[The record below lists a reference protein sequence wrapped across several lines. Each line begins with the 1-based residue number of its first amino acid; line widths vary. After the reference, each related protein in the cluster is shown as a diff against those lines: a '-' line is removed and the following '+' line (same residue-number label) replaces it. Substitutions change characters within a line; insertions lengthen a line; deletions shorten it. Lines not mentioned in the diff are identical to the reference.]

1 MLNHR
6 RSPYSFNQPDLGL
19 FLFDVGSDIYNGIT
33 FIDEGNKIWGIIILG
48 VIFIPMTVCY
58 VYLAMEK
65 YREEDSSQRKKL
77 KILFFA
83 PILAAFVIPCLTI
96 AYIAFV
102 AYVFARRCIQ
112 PDFDKD
118 EDNNSVAGWFKLAE
132 AVGEANLQAVL
143 SWLTSLHNYK
153 KN

>member
-1 MLNHR
+1 M
-6 RSPYSFNQPDLGL
+6 
-19 FLFDVGSDIYNGIT
+19 FDVGSDLYNGIT
-33 FIDEGNKIWGIIILG
+33 FIDDGNPIWGIIIIG
-48 VIFIPMTVCY
+48 VIFIPMAVCY
-58 VYLAMEK
+58 VYLAIEK

-112 PDFDKD
+112 PGFDPKD
-118 EDNNSVAGWFKLAE
+118 EKNASFAGNFKLFE

-143 SWLTSLHNYK
+143 GWFTSLLTI
-153 KN
+153 